1 MATILN
7 QKKSSFILILLLLM
21 TIALPVLAD
30 SSPTELLVADE
41 NRTDNQT
48 ESAQIQPDMI
58 VKGKVI
64 EVISEEEVPD
74 PLSGETTT
82 NQLLKVRIT
91 SGAYKGKIIK
101 VQNMQTSNPVYNIKV
116 KAGNSVL
123 VVLELGVN
131 GSINNAFVADHLR
144 EPKIYLLTI
153 IFIILLLAIGWRQGA
168 KSLAALF
175 LTMVLIWGALLPGL
189 LRGYNPILLTVL
201 IAAVATAITLIVI
214 GGWSQKSLAAICGTV
229 GGVTVAGLLALIV
242 GKAAHLTGF
251 GCEEAGMLL
260 YIPNIKLDI
269 QGLLYASIII
279 GTLGAAMD
287 VSISIASSIYE
298 VKRVNNQLNVSQL
311 ITAGMNVGRDIMGTM
326 TNTLILAY
334 TGSSVQLILI
344 FMAYK
349 ESLLKI
355 LNLDLVAS
363 EIVRA
368 LAGSIG
374 MVMVVPITAVIAGL
388 LMGNKNQVE
397 EQEIEDNA
405 KMNTLP
411 KITKKH

>member
-1 MATILN
+1 
-7 QKKSSFILILLLLM
+7 M
-21 TIALPVLAD
+21 TISLPVSAD
-30 SSPTELLVADE
+30 SSPIEPLVTEE
-41 NRTDNQT
+41 NRINNQT
-48 ESAQIQPDMI
+48 ESNQVQPDII
-58 VKGKVI
+58 VKGKVL
-64 EVISEEEVPD
+64 EVISEEQVPD
-74 PLSGETTT
+74 PLSGESTT

-101 VQNMQTSNPVYNIKV
+101 AQNMQTSNPVYNIKV
-116 KAGNSVL
+116 KSGNSVL
-123 VVLELGVN
+123 VVLEVGVN
-131 GSINNAFVADHLR
+131 GSINNAFIADHLR

-168 KSLAALF
+168 KSLTALF
-175 LTMVLIWGALLPGL
+175 LTMVLIWGLLLPGL
-189 LRGYNPILLTVL
+189 LKGYNPILLTVL
-201 IAAVATAITLIVI
+201 IAAVATSITLVVI

-298 VKRVNNQLNVSQL
+298 VKRVNDQLNVSQL

-388 LMGNKNQVE
+388 LMGNKNHVE
-397 EQEIEDNA
+397 EIEDDA

>member
-1 MATILN
+1 
-7 QKKSSFILILLLLM
+7 M

-123 VVLELGVN
+123 VILELGVN

>member
-1 MATILN
+1 
-7 QKKSSFILILLLLM
+7 M